1 MKKFWTISIILIL
14 VSVIAFSGSLFYYIN
29 TTKDNTAT
37 VDQVAKDNDKNDKED
52 NEKET
57 QVQNA
62 NVPAELQ
69 DGGIFSQNYEKAY
82 AYMQSMSEEQM
93 VGQLIIGSCPTDD
106 TAQELITKYSLSG
119 YYFTADNFTS
129 MNLQDIRGTVD
140 AYQEKASTPMIMS
153 VKEEGGAITALSDL
167 DAFPEYD
174 FYSPRDTFA
183 QGGIDAIKK
192 NETDKA
198 TMLKSVGINLN
209 LAPVLDMAEE
219 MNQIMYSRSLGGTV
233 DETSLYA
240 KEVTTVS
247 QQKGVSVALKHF
259 PGYGTNP
266 DTYEPIV
273 VDTREKSVFET
284 TDFKPF
290 EAGINAGA
298 HFVLVSNVLA
308 QNLDS
313 DCVASLSEDVHKIL
327 KNELKFSGLVMTDN
341 LNNADYSQYANGKD
355 VYVQAVLCGNDL
367 IMVDN
372 IEDAYTAILDA
383 VNDGTIS
390 KTTLQKACMRVL
402 AYKYTVGILK

>member
-1 MKKFWTISIILIL
+1 MKKFWTVSIILIL
-14 VSVIAFSGSLFYYIN
+14 VSVIAFSGSLFYYIDV
-29 TTKDNTAT
+29 TKDDTAT
-37 VDQVAKDNDKNDKED
+37 VDQIKKDNGNKDDK
-52 NEKET
+52 EKET
-57 QVQNA
+57 QPLEVNI
-62 NVPAELQ
+62 PAELN
-69 DGGIFSQNYEKAY
+69 DGGIFSASYEIAY

-106 TAQELITKYSLSG
+106 TADSLITKYSLSG
-119 YYFTADNFTS
+119 YYLTADNFAS
-129 MNLQDIRGTVD
+129 MSSQDIRD
-140 AYQEKASTPMIMS
+140 MIDEYQEKAKTPMIMS
-153 VKEEGGAITALSDL
+153 VKEEGGAVTAISDL

-174 FYSPRDTFA
+174 FYSPRNIFA
-183 QGGIDAIKK
+183 QGGIDEIKK

-240 KEVTTVS
+240 TEVTTIS
-247 QQKGVSVALKHF
+247 QKKGVSVALKHF

-266 DTYEPIV
+266 DSYEPIV
-273 VDTREKSVFET
+273 VDTREKSVFEA

-313 DCVASLSEDVHKIL
+313 KCVASLSEDVHKIL
-327 KNELKFSGLVMTDN
+327 KDELKFSGLVMTDN
-341 LNNADYSQYANGKD
+341 LNNADYSEYANGKNI
-355 VYVQAVLCGNDL
+355 YVQAVLAGNDL
-367 IMVDN
+367 VMVDN

-402 AYKYTVGILK
+402 AYKYTAGIMN